1 MARCISSCVITDHN
15 DFYFPDLKRSNAL
28 NVLQE
33 KLGYVFRN
41 RMLLERALTHR
52 SVAKNADHNYE
63 PLETLGDSLIS
74 AMICKTTF
82 SSLASPTPRDMTRL
96 RSHASNNETLAL
108 IGKKLEI
115 ESCLKCSE
123 DNIRKTGGI
132 DSVVADCVEAIFGA
146 MWLDCGDDLSAVY
159 SAFNSLFGQL
169 LTEPP
174 SRCVDAKTRL
184 QLYCQKKYKSPPV
197 YSMESSTGPAHAKN
211 FVTKVVHD
219 NNTLINCY
227 GSGPSKKRSEN
238 EAAQNALFKIGSD
251 PLLSRS
257 PAGSR
262 RVFKSK
268 FQIQESNNKASE
280 ALLPASNNCSSAG
293 LPDQA
298 RCDSLRLRGEQFVRQ
313 DSLSSSP
320 PGVAY

>member
-1 MARCISSCVITDHN
+1 MAACIPSGIICDGHN
-15 DFYFPDLKRSNAL
+15 FLFPDLDRSNAI
-28 NVLQE
+28 NALQE

-96 RSHASNNETLAL
+96 RSHASNNETLAQ
-108 IGKKLEI
+108 IGKELKVET
-115 ESCLKCSE
+115 CLRFSE

-159 SAFNSLFGQL
+159 TTFNMLFGRL

-197 YSMESSTGPAHAKN
+197 YSMLSSTGPAHARN
-211 FVTKVVHD
+211 FVTQVRHVS
-219 NNTLINCY
+219 NGLINRK

-238 EAAQNALFKIGSD
+238 EAALNALEKIGSD
-251 PLLSRS
+251 PLLTRS

-262 RVFKSK
+262 RVFKSQ
-268 FQIQESNNKASE
+268 FQVSDSTAS
-280 ALLPASNNCSSAG
+280 LGPVPASSNCSTEGALDQRVGVQFQSPSALIDRHETLG
-293 LPDQA
+293 
-298 RCDSLRLRGEQFVRQ
+298 
-313 DSLSSSP
+313 SSP
-320 PGVAY
+320 PEVAC